1 MMKEIYLDNAAT
13 TRCLTSSAK
22 RAYDVMTEDFGNPS
36 SLHMK
41 GVDAEKYLDEA
52 REVISKSLRCREKEI
67 IFTSGGS
74 ESNNT
79 AIFGGALRNERNGR
93 HIITTAIEHEA
104 VLSPIRALEKRG
116 FSVTYL
122 PVSKEGVISLSD
134 LSDAITGDTVLVS
147 IMHVNNETGAV
158 QPIEEAADIIREKNK
173 KTLFHVDAIQSFSK
187 LPIDLKN
194 TRIDLLSVSGHKLH
208 APKGSGF
215 LFAREGVKLDPIIYG
230 GGQEGGLRSGTQNV
244 PAIAGLCE
252 SVRFMTQDMDAH
264 YRHFKE
270 LRERLVEGLSDLENV
285 YINGPA
291 DEKKQAPYIVSLS
304 VRNVRAEVLLHA
316 LEEKGIFVGAGSAC
330 SSNRPHISNTLI
342 AMGLEHELLDQTI
355 RLSFSVFTE
364 EAEIDETVSAL
375 KELVPFLSK
384 YRRG

>member
-1 MMKEIYLDNAAT
+1 MKEIYLDNAAT
-13 TRCLTSSAK
+13 TCCLPDAAK
-22 RAYDVMTEDFGNPS
+22 KAYDVMTQDFGNPS

-41 GVDAEKYLDEA
+41 GVEAEKYLDEA
-52 REVISKSLRCREKEI
+52 RHVISKSLRCKEKEI

-79 AIFGGALRNERNGR
+79 AIIGGALRNQRNGK

-104 VLSPIRALEKRG
+104 VLSPIRSLEKRG

-122 PVSKEGVISLSD
+122 PVSEEGIVLLDELSNA
-134 LSDAITGDTVLVS
+134 LSSDTVLVS

-158 QPIEEAADIIREKNK
+158 QPVEEAARLIHSKNK
-173 KTLFHVDAIQSFSK
+173 KTIFHVDAIQSFAK
-187 LPIDLKN
+187 LPIDLRD
-194 TRIDLLSVSGHKLH
+194 TEIDMLSVSGHKLH

-215 LFAREGVKLDPIIYG
+215 LFVRDKVLLDPLIYG

-252 SVRFMTQDMDAH
+252 SVRFMTGDIKEH
-264 YRHFKE
+264 LKHFRE
-270 LRERLVEGLSDLENV
+270 LRERLLSGLSDLDGISV
-285 YINGPA
+285 NGPFNP
-291 DEKKQAPYIVSLS
+291 EKQAPYIVSLS
-304 VRNVRAEVLLHA
+304 VKDVRAEVLLHA

-330 SSNRPHISNTLI
+330 SSNRPHVSGTLQ
-342 AMGLEHELLDQTI
+342 AMGLEKDLLDKTI
-355 RLSFSVFTE
+355 RLSFSVFTTDE
-364 EAEIDETVSAL
+364 EIDETVAAM
-375 KELVPFLSK
+375 KELVPVLSR